1 MQRGYM
7 QGFEVFAR
15 EASELLVNRRSNE
28 VVNIAS
34 TEMMK
39 NWLAVELVFQA
50 LRHCERSDSDEAIQ
64 SCFVVLDCFASLA
77 MTVFVSYAWP
87 LAVLPSAAC
96 AAARRA
102 IGTR

>member
-39 NWLAVELVFQA
+39 KWLAGSI
-50 LRHCERSDSDEAIQ
+50 RHCEEHLRRSNP
-64 SCFVVLDCFASLA
+64 VLHVWLWIASSLR
-77 MTVFVSYAWP
+77 S
-87 LAVLPSAAC
+87 SQ
-96 AAARRA
+96 
-102 IGTR
+102 

>member
-15 EASELLVNRRSNE
+15 EASELLVNRHSNE

-39 NWLAVELVFQA
+39 KLLAGSIVQG
-50 LRHCERSDSDEAIQ
+50 R
-64 SCFVVLDCFASLA
+64 VVA
-77 MTVFVSYAWP
+77 
-87 LAVLPSAAC
+87 AVHQCS
-96 AAARRA
+96 
-102 IGTR
+102 

>member
-15 EASELLVNRRSNE
+15 EASELLVNRRPNE

-39 NWLAVELVFQA
+39 KWLAGSI
-50 LRHCERSDSDEAIQ
+50 RHCEERSDEAIQ
-64 SCFVVLDCFASLA
+64 SSTCGSGLLRRFAPRNDDFA
-77 MTVFVSYAWP
+77 MTVAYAWP

>member
-39 NWLAVELVFQA
+39 KWIVSSI
-50 LRHCERSDSDEAIQ
+50 RHCEEHLRRSNPELH
-64 SCFVVLDCFASLA
+64 V
-77 MTVFVSYAWP
+77 
-87 LAVLPSAAC
+87 
-96 AAARRA
+96 
-102 IGTR
+102 

>member
-15 EASELLVNRRSNE
+15 EASELLVNRHSNE

-39 NWLAVELVFQA
+39 KWLAVELGF
-50 LRHCERSDSDEAIQ
+50 
-64 SCFVVLDCFASLA
+64 
-77 MTVFVSYAWP
+77 
-87 LAVLPSAAC
+87 
-96 AAARRA
+96 
-102 IGTR
+102 

>member
-7 QGFEVFAR
+7 QGLEVFAR

-39 NWLAVELVFQA
+39 KWLAVELGF
-50 LRHCERSDSDEAIQ
+50 
-64 SCFVVLDCFASLA
+64 
-77 MTVFVSYAWP
+77 
-87 LAVLPSAAC
+87 
-96 AAARRA
+96 
-102 IGTR
+102 